1 MPQASSGLA
10 FLSDFP
16 GLLDRALSF
25 MIPRSALALGLLLL
39 APMPCLVA
47 QSPHGSA
54 RLQSAKAQDETAAA
68 PAPSQTASAFARYSG
83 YRIRSLSFKN
93 AQRLDQDKL
102 LKSIPLQPGQVLDRA
117 KVHAS
122 LQHLFATGRFRTIAA
137 EVTPYSDRSLD
148 LDFVVEEKL
157 FIGSIIVYGA
167 PRPPTANQLV
177 NGSKLQ
183 IGQDF
188 DEDLV
193 AAGIERMKK
202 ILAEGGYFAPT
213 IRMDSSIDP
222 PHQRIELSFI
232 VERGEH
238 AKVGQ
243 VIVKG
248 DPGYPD
254 GKIRSIAKLHP
265 GDPVVASHSNR
276 AFTRLHKKYQ
286 KSERLEAQVSLVDRN
301 YHTDTNRLD
310 YVFEIN
316 RGPIV
321 DVRVEGAH
329 MRRGLIKKYVPIF
342 EEGAVDE
349 DLLSES
355 RRNLRDYFQ
364 TQGYFD
370 VKVKSSLTKKGDREL
385 VIFDVD
391 KGQRHTF
398 KDLAISGNKYFPKES
413 IRERMA
419 IQPADALQRHGLFSS
434 ALLDRDVS
442 VISAL
447 YQANGFQAA
456 KIDSRVVDNYQGKS
470 GRLQVQIIIDEG
482 PQIRVKS
489 VMMTG
494 NAAFS
499 QEELLYPLN
508 TIPGQP
514 YSPYLLANDRDSLVS
529 YYFDRGFPDVQVE
542 TTTTPSPDD
551 PNRQDVSFKIT
562 EGRQVFVD
570 KILISGLRYT
580 KAFVVD
586 REFEIKEGDAM
597 SQSRILNTQRK
608 LYDLS
613 IFNQVDFAPANPE
626 GDVDKKNLLVQVE
639 EAKRYTIDYGIGF
652 QVQTGNVRSD
662 CENVTAN
669 PTSTEVCNPGG
680 ATGFSP
686 LVTFGVTRA
695 NFRGR
700 NNTIVFRTNLGRL
713 QQRALLS
720 YVQPYWLNRKDLTLT
735 FNALYDSTQ
744 NVLTFSSERLEGSV
758 QALQAWRPGQT
769 FLYKFTYRLVKVDQ
783 ATLHINPQLIPL
795 LSRPVRVGIPSI
807 SYVRDHRDDPI
818 DSHKGTY
825 YAADFGVASRIFGSQ
840 ANYVRV
846 FLENST
852 YHTFAQNKNVG
863 GRRWTFARSTRI
875 GVEEPFAAG
884 SNTLAGIVPLP
895 EKFFTGGS
903 NSHRG
908 YAINQ
913 GGPRDATT
921 GFPLGGDGL
930 FLNNLELR
938 TPPIALPYVG
948 DNLSAVI
955 FHDAGNVFNSPGDI
969 FPSLAHWTQP
979 HRETCE
985 PQSTQPCDF
994 NYISQAIG
1002 LGVRYR
1008 TPIGPVRV
1016 DFGYNL
1022 TPTYF
1027 PVRDDP
1033 VRGPYLDHTGRFNF
1047 FFSIGQ
1053 TF

>member
-1 MPQASSGLA
+1 MT
-10 FLSDFP
+10 FLSEVSDS
-16 GLLDRALSF
+16 LDRALSF
-25 MIPRSALALGLLLL
+25 MIPRSTLALGL
-39 APMPCLVA
+39 AFVSVIPCLAGQAHSSGPRTVKNQTQNEA
-47 QSPHGSA
+47 G
-54 RLQSAKAQDETAAA
+54 TASVPNQA
-68 PAPSQTASAFARYSG
+68 ASAFARYSG
-83 YRIRSLSFKN
+83 YRIRSVSLKG
-93 AQRLDQDKL
+93 AQRIEQSDM
-102 LKSIPLQPGQVLDRA
+102 LKSNPLQPGQILDRA
-117 KVHAS
+117 TVRAS
-122 LQHLFATGRFRTIAA
+122 LQQLFATGRFRTIAA
-137 EVTPYSDRSLD
+137 EVTPSPDRFLD
-148 LDFVVEEKL
+148 VNLVVEEKL
-157 FIGSIIVYGA
+157 FIGSLVVYGA

-177 NGSKLQ
+177 NSSKLQ
-183 IGQDF
+183 IGQEF

-193 AAGIERMKK
+193 AAGIERMKRV
-202 ILAEGGYFAPT
+202 LAEDGYFAPT
-213 IRMDSSIDP
+213 IRMDSSLDP
-222 PHQRIELSFI
+222 AHQRIELSFI
-232 VERGEH
+232 VDRGPH

-243 VIVKG
+243 MIVKG
-248 DPGYPD
+248 DPGYPN

-265 GDPVVASHSNR
+265 GQPVVASHLSR

-286 KSERLEAQVSLVDRN
+286 KSDRLEAQVSMVDRN

-329 MRRGLIKKYVPIF
+329 MRRGLIKKYVPIY

-349 DLLSES
+349 DLLSEG

-364 TQGYFD
+364 TKGYFD
-370 VKVKSSLTKKGDREL
+370 VRATSSLSKKDGREL

-391 KGQRHTF
+391 KRKRHTF
-398 KDLAISGNKYFPKES
+398 KDLAIQGNKYFPKES

-434 ALLDRDVS
+434 ALLEHDVS
-442 VISAL
+442 VITAL
-447 YQANGFQAA
+447 YQANGFQAV
-456 KIDSRVVDNYQGKS
+456 KVNSKVVDDYQGKP
-470 GRLQVQIIIDEG
+470 GRLQVQIDIDEG
-482 PQIRVKS
+482 PQTLVKS
-489 VMMTG
+489 VTITG
-494 NAAFS
+494 NTTFS
-499 QEELLYPLN
+499 QDVLLDQLS

-514 YSPYLLANDRDSLVS
+514 YSTYLLGNDRDSIVS
-529 YYFDRGFPDVQVE
+529 YYFDRGFPDVQIE
-542 TTTTPSPDD
+542 TTTNPSPDA
-551 PNRQDVSFKIT
+551 PNRQDVAFKLT

-580 KAFVVD
+580 KPFVVN

-613 IFNQVDFAPANPE
+613 IFNQVDVAPANPE
-626 GDVDKKNLLVQVE
+626 GNVEKKDLMVQLE

-662 CENVTAN
+662 CENVAAN
-669 PTSTEVCNPGG
+669 PTSTQVCNPGG

-700 NNTIVFRTNLGRL
+700 NNSIVFRTNLGRL

-758 QALQAWRPGQT
+758 QALQQWRRGET
-769 FLYKFTYRLVKVDQ
+769 FLYRLTYRLVKVDQ
-783 ATLHINPQLIPL
+783 ATLHINPLLIPL
-795 LSRPVRVGIPSI
+795 LSRPVRVGMPSI

-818 DSHKGTY
+818 DSHKGSN
-825 YAADFGVASRIFGSQ
+825 YAGDFGIASRVFGSQ
-840 ANYVRV
+840 ANYARV
-846 FLENST
+846 FVENST
-852 YHTFAQNKNVG
+852 YYTFAENKNAG

-884 SNTLAGIVPLP
+884 GNTIAGIVPLP
-895 EKFFTGGS
+895 ERFFTGGS

-908 YAINQ
+908 FAINQ

-921 GFPLGGDGL
+921 GFPLGGNGL

-938 TPPIALPYVG
+938 TPPIALPYAG

-955 FHDAGNVFNSPGDI
+955 FHDAGNVFNSTGDI
-969 FPSLAHWTQP
+969 FPSLANWTQP

-1016 DFGYNL
+1016 DVGYNL

-1033 VRGPYLDHTGRFNF
+1033 VRGPYLDRTGRINF

>member
-1 MPQASSGLA
+1 
-10 FLSDFP
+10 
-16 GLLDRALSF
+16 
-25 MIPRSALALGLLLL
+25 LLLL
-39 APMPCLVA
+39 LSAMPCLAGQA
-47 QSPHGSA
+47 QVPGPPA
-54 RLQSAKAQDETAAA
+54 LKAQAQNETAA
-68 PAPSQTASAFARYSG
+68 PSMPNQAGSAFARYSG
-83 YRIRSLSFKN
+83 YRIRSIHLQGS
-93 AQRLDQDKL
+93 QRIDQADL
-102 LKSIPLQPGQVLDRA
+102 LKSISLQAGQLLDRA
-117 KVHAS
+117 AVRAS
-122 LQHLFATGRFRTIAA
+122 LQQLFATGRFRTIAA
-137 EVTPYSDRSLD
+137 EVAPYSDRSLD
-148 LDFVVEEKL
+148 VNLVVEEKL
-157 FIGSIIVYGA
+157 FIGSLMVYGA

-177 NGSKLQ
+177 NSSKLQ
-183 IGQDF
+183 IGQEF
-188 DEDLV
+188 DEDLI

-202 ILAEGGYFAPT
+202 VLAEDGYFAPT

-232 VERGEH
+232 VDRGAH
-238 AKVGQ
+238 ARVGQ

-248 DPGYPD
+248 DAGYAD

-265 GDPVVASHSNR
+265 GQPVVATHLSR

-310 YVFEIN
+310 YIFQIN

-329 MRRGLIKKYVPIF
+329 MRRGLIKKYVPIY
-342 EEGAVDE
+342 EEGALDE
-349 DLLSES
+349 DLLSEG

-364 TQGYFD
+364 RQGYFD
-370 VKVKSSLTKKGDREL
+370 VGVTSSLSTKDGREL

-391 KGQRHTF
+391 RRKRHTF
-398 KDLAISGNKYFPKES
+398 EDLTIHGNKYFPRES

-434 ALLDRDVS
+434 ALLERDLS
-442 VISAL
+442 VITSL
-447 YQANGFQAA
+447 YQANGFQAV
-456 KIDSRVVDNYQGKS
+456 KVNSNVRDDYRGKP
-470 GRLQVQIIIDEG
+470 GRLQVQIDIDEG
-482 PQIRVKS
+482 SQTLVKNTTI
-489 VMMTG
+489 TG
-494 NAAFS
+494 NTTFS
-499 QEELLYPLN
+499 QDVLLDQMS

-514 YSPYLLANDRDSLVS
+514 YSNYLLSNDRDSIVS

-542 TTTTPSPDD
+542 TTTNPSPNA
-551 PNRQDVSFKIT
+551 PNRQDVAFKIS
-562 EGRQVFVD
+562 EGRQIFVD

-580 KAFVVD
+580 KPFVVD

-613 IFNQVDFAPANPE
+613 IFNQVDVAPANPTGNVE
-626 GDVDKKNLLVQVE
+626 RKNLMVQVE

-662 CENVTAN
+662 CENVVAN
-669 PTSTEVCNPGG
+669 PTSTQVCNPGG

-695 NFRGR
+695 NLGGR
-700 NNTIVFRTNLGRL
+700 NDSIVFRTNLGRL

-720 YVQPYWLNRKDLTLT
+720 YVQPYWLDRRDLTLS
-735 FNALYDSTQ
+735 FSALYDSTQ

-758 QALQAWRPGQT
+758 QALQQWRKGET

-783 ATLHINPQLIPL
+783 ATLHINPLLIPL
-795 LSRPVRVGIPSI
+795 FSRPVRVGIPSI

-818 DSHKGTY
+818 DSHKGSY
-825 YAADFGVASRIFGSQ
+825 YAGDFGVASRIFGSQ
-840 ANYVRV
+840 SNYARV
-846 FLENST
+846 FFENST
-852 YHTFAQNKNVG
+852 YHTFAENRNVG

-875 GVEEPFAAG
+875 GVEEPWTAG
-884 SNTLAGIVPLP
+884 GNPISDIVPLP
-895 EKFFTGGS
+895 EKFFIGGS

-908 YAINQ
+908 FAINQ
-913 GGPRDATT
+913 GGPRDPTT

-930 FLNNLELR
+930 FLNSLELR
-938 TPPIALPYVG
+938 SPSIALPYVG

-955 FHDAGNVFNSPGDI
+955 FHDAGNVFTSPEKI
-969 FPSLAHWTQP
+969 FPGLAQWTQP
-979 HRETCE
+979 HKENCE

-994 NYISQAIG
+994 KYMAQAVG

-1027 PVRDDP
+1027 PVKDDP

>member
-1 MPQASSGLA
+1 MQQRSPGLAVLSDSSGVV
-10 FLSDFP
+10 
-16 GLLDRALSF
+16 DRALSF
-25 MIPRSALALGLLLL
+25 MVLRSALALGFFVLSLT
-39 APMPCLVA
+39 PCLAA
-47 QSPHGSA
+47 QAPRAATSLKP
-54 RLQSAKAQDETAAA
+54 AKGQNEAGAS

-83 YRIRSLSFKN
+83 YRVRNIGFKN
-93 AQRLDQDKL
+93 AQRIDQSDL
-102 LKSIPLQPGQVLDRA
+102 LKSIPMQPSQILDRA

-122 LQHLFATGRFRTIAA
+122 LQQLFATGRFRTIAA
-137 EVTPYSDRSLD
+137 EVNPYEDRSLD

-157 FIGSIIVYGA
+157 FIGSLVVYGA
-167 PRPPTANQLV
+167 PRPPTANQLA

-188 DEDLV
+188 DEDQV
-193 AAGIERMKK
+193 AAAIERMKR
-202 ILAEGGYFAPT
+202 ILAEDGYFAPT

-222 PHQRIELSFI
+222 EHQRIELSFI
-232 VERGEH
+232 VERGQH

-265 GDPVVASHSNR
+265 GDPVVSSHLSR

-286 KSERLEAQVSLVDRN
+286 KGDRLAAQVSLVDRN

-321 DVRVEGAH
+321 DVRVEGAR
-329 MRRGLIKKYVPIF
+329 MRRGLIKKYVPIY

-349 DLLSES
+349 DLLSEG

-364 TQGYFD
+364 TKGYFD
-370 VKVKSSLTKKGDREL
+370 TKVNSTVSKKGDHQF

-391 KGQRHTF
+391 RGKRHTF
-398 KDLAISGNKYFPKES
+398 KDLAITGNKYFPKES

-419 IQPADALQRHGLFSS
+419 IQPADSLQRNGLFSS
-434 ALLDRDVS
+434 ALLDRDLS
-442 VISAL
+442 VITAL
-447 YQANGFQAA
+447 YQANGFQDV
-456 KIDSRVVDNYQGKS
+456 KVSSNVVDDYKGKH
-470 GRLQVQIIIDEG
+470 GLLQVQINIDEG
-482 PQIRVKS
+482 PQTLVKS
-489 VMMTG
+489 VTITG
-494 NAAFS
+494 NTTFS
-499 QEELLYPLN
+499 QDTLLDQMS

-514 YSPYLLANDRDSLVS
+514 YSNYLLGNDRDAVVS
-529 YYFDRGFPDVQVE
+529 YYFDRGFPDVQVDA
-542 TTTTPSPDD
+542 TTSPSPDT
-551 PNRQDVSFKIT
+551 PNGQDVTLKIT

-580 KAFVVD
+580 KPFVVS
-586 REFEIKEGDAM
+586 REFEIKEGDPM

-613 IFNQVDFAPANPE
+613 IFNQVDVSPANPL
-626 GDVDKKNLLVQVE
+626 GNVDKKNLMMQVE

-662 CENVTAN
+662 CENVNAS

-700 NNTIVFRTNLGRL
+700 NNSIVFRTNLGRL

-720 YVQPYWLNRKDLTLT
+720 YVQPYWLNRRDFTLT
-735 FNALYDSTQ
+735 FSALYDSTQ

-758 QALQAWRPGQT
+758 QALQQWRKGES

-795 LSRPVRVGIPSI
+795 FSRPVRVGIPSI

-818 DSHKGTY
+818 DSHKGSY
-825 YAADFGVASRIFGSQ
+825 WAGDFGVASRIFGSQ
-840 ANYVRV
+840 ANFARAFV
-846 FLENST
+846 ENST
-852 YHTFAQNKNVG
+852 YHTFAQNKNIG

-884 SNTLAGIVPLP
+884 GNTIAGVVPLP

-908 YAINQ
+908 FAINQ
-913 GGPRDATT
+913 GGPRDPTT

-955 FHDAGNVFNSPGDI
+955 FHDAGNVFRSPSDI
-969 FPSLAHWTQP
+969 FHSLLQWTQP
-979 HRETCE
+979 HPETCE
-985 PQSTQPCDF
+985 PQSTQACDF
-994 NYISQAIG
+994 NYLAQAVG

-1033 VRGPYLDHTGRFNF
+1033 KNGPYLDHTGRFNF

>member
-1 MPQASSGLA
+1 VQQRS
-10 FLSDFP
+10 P
-16 GLLDRALSF
+16 GLPVLSYLSGIADRALSI
-25 MIPRSALALGLLLL
+25 MVLRCALALGFIFL
-39 APMPCLVA
+39 ALTPCPAA
-47 QSPHGSA
+47 QAPGPAASLKP
-54 RLQSAKAQDETAAA
+54 AQGQNEAGAT
-68 PAPSQTASAFARYSG
+68 PTPSQTASAFARYSG
-83 YRIRSLSFKN
+83 YRVRSVSFKN
-93 AQRLDQDKL
+93 AQRIDQSDL
-102 LKSIPLQPGQVLDRA
+102 LQSIPMQPGEILDRG

-122 LQHLFATGRFRTIAA
+122 LQQLFATGRFRTIAA
-137 EVTPYSDRSLD
+137 EVNPYEDRSLD

-157 FIGSIIVYGA
+157 FIGSLIVYGA
-167 PRPPTANQLV
+167 PRPPTANQLA

-188 DEDLV
+188 DEDQV
-193 AAGIERMKK
+193 AAGIERMKR
-202 ILAEGGYFAPT
+202 ILAEDGYFAPT

-222 PHQRIELSFI
+222 PHQGIELSFI
-232 VERGEH
+232 VERGQH
-238 AKVGQ
+238 ARVGQ

-254 GKIRSIAKLHP
+254 GKIRSIARLHP
-265 GDPVVASHSNR
+265 GDAVAASHLSR

-286 KSERLEAQVSLVDRN
+286 KGDRLAAQVSLVDRN

-321 DVRVEGAH
+321 EVRIEGAS

-349 DLLSES
+349 DLLSEG
-355 RRNLRDYFQ
+355 RRNLRNYFQ
-364 TQGYFD
+364 TKGYFD
-370 VKVKSSLTKKGDREL
+370 TKVTSTVSKKGDHQF
-385 VIFDVD
+385 VVFDVD
-391 KGQRHTF
+391 RGKRHTF
-398 KDLAISGNKYFPKES
+398 KDLAITGNKYFPKES

-419 IQPADALQRHGLFSS
+419 IQPADALQRRGLFSS
-434 ALLDRDVS
+434 ALLDRDIS
-442 VISAL
+442 VITAL
-447 YQANGFQAA
+447 YQANGFQAVNVTA
-456 KIDSRVVDNYQGKS
+456 HIVDDYKGKT
-470 GRLQVQIIIDEG
+470 GLLQVQINIDEG
-482 PQIRVKS
+482 PQTLVKS
-489 VMMTG
+489 VAITG

-499 QEELLYPLN
+499 RDTLLDQMS

-514 YSPYLLANDRDSLVS
+514 YSDYLLGNDRDALVS

-542 TTTTPSPDD
+542 ASRSPSPDT
-551 PNRQDVSFKIT
+551 PNRQDVTLKIT

-580 KAFVVD
+580 KPFVVT
-586 REFEIKEGDAM
+586 REFEINEGDAM

-613 IFNQVDFAPANPE
+613 IFNQVDVSPANPL
-626 GDVDKKNLLVQVE
+626 GDVDKKNLMVQVE

-662 CENVTAN
+662 CENVIAN

-686 LVTFGVTRA
+686 LITFGVTRA

-700 NNTIVFRTNLGRL
+700 NHTIVFRTNLGRL

-720 YVQPYWLNRKDLTLT
+720 YVQPYWLNRKDFTLS

-744 NVLTFSSERLEGSV
+744 NVLTFSSQRLEGSV
-758 QALQAWRPGQT
+758 QALQQWRKGET
-769 FLYKFTYRLVKVDQ
+769 FLYKFTYRRVKVDQ

-795 LSRPVRVGIPSI
+795 FSRPVRVGMPSI

-818 DSHKGTY
+818 DSHKGSY
-825 YAADFGVASRIFGSQ
+825 WAADFGVASRIFGSQ
-840 ANYVRV
+840 ANYARS

-852 YHTFAQNKNVG
+852 YYTFAENKNVG

-884 SNTLAGIVPLP
+884 DNTIAGIVPLP

-908 YAINQ
+908 FAINQ

-921 GFPLGGDGL
+921 GFPIGGDGL

-955 FHDAGNVFNSPGDI
+955 FHDAGNVFNSASDI
-969 FPSLAHWTQP
+969 FHSLAHWTQP
-979 HRETCE
+979 HPETCE
-985 PQSTQPCDF
+985 PQSTQACDF
-994 NYISQAIG
+994 NYIAQAIG

>member
-1 MPQASSGLA
+1 VQRPSGLA
-10 FLSDFP
+10 VLSDFP
-16 GLLDRALSF
+16 GVVDRALRF
-25 MIPRSALALGLLLL
+25 MALRSALALGFLLLSL
-39 APMPCLVA
+39 IPCPAVQAP
-47 QSPHGSA
+47 
-54 RLQSAKAQDETAAA
+54 RKAANLKSSQGQNEAGAAA
-68 PAPSQTASAFARYSG
+68 APSQTASAFARYSG
-83 YRIRSLSFKN
+83 YRVRSISFKN
-93 AQRLDQDKL
+93 SQRIDQDEL
-102 LKSIPLQPGQVLDRA
+102 LKSVPLQPGQLLDRA
-117 KVHAS
+117 SVHAS
-122 LQHLFATGRFRTIAA
+122 LQALFATGRFRTIAA
-137 EVTPYSDRSLD
+137 EVTPYPDRSLE

-157 FIGSIIVYGA
+157 FIGSIVVYGA

-193 AAGIERMKK
+193 AAAIERMKR
-202 ILAEGGYFAPT
+202 ILAEDGYFAPT

-232 VERGEH
+232 VDRGLH

-254 GKIRSIAKLHP
+254 GKIRGIAKLHP
-265 GDPVVASHSNR
+265 GDPVAAAHLSR

-286 KSERLEAQVSLVDRN
+286 KSERLAAQVSMVDRN

-310 YVFEIN
+310 YVFEIK

-321 DVRVEGAH
+321 DVRIEGAH
-329 MRRGLIKKYVPIF
+329 MRRGLIKRYVPIY

-349 DLLSES
+349 DLLSEG

-364 TQGYFD
+364 TKGYFD
-370 VKVKSSLTKKGDREL
+370 VKVTSTLSTKGDREL

-391 KGQRHTF
+391 KGNLHTF
-398 KDLAISGNKYFPKES
+398 KDLAIAGNKYFPKET

-419 IQPADALQRHGLFSS
+419 IQPADSLQRHGLFSS
-434 ALLDRDVS
+434 ALLDRDLS
-442 VISAL
+442 VITTL
-447 YQANGFQAA
+447 YQANGFQEVNVT
-456 KIDSRVVDNYQGKS
+456 SNVVDNYQGKP
-470 GRLQVQIIIDEG
+470 GRLQVQVNIEEG
-482 PQIRVKS
+482 PQTLVRS
-489 VMMTG
+489 VTITG
-494 NAAFS
+494 NSAFS
-499 QEELLYPLN
+499 QDVLLDQMS

-514 YSPYLLANDRDSLVS
+514 YSSYLLGNDRDAVVS
-529 YYFDRGFPDVQVE
+529 YYFDRGFPDVQIE
-542 TTTTPSPDD
+542 ATTKPAPDA
-551 PNRQDVSFKIT
+551 PNRQDVALKIT

-570 KILISGLRYT
+570 KILVSGLRYT
-580 KAFVVD
+580 KPFVVS
-586 REFEIKEGDAM
+586 REFEIKEGDPM

-613 IFNQVDFAPANPE
+613 IFNQVDVAPANPL
-626 GDVDKKNLLVQVE
+626 GNVDKKNLMVQVE

-662 CENVTAN
+662 CENVVAN

-686 LVTFGVTRA
+686 LITFGVTRA

-720 YVQPYWLNRKDLTLT
+720 YVQPYWLNRKDFTLT
-735 FNALYDSTQ
+735 FSALYDSTQ
-744 NVLTFSSERLEGSV
+744 NVLTFSSQRLEGSV
-758 QALQAWRPGQT
+758 QALQQWRKGES

-795 LSRPVRVGIPSI
+795 FSRPVRVGIPSI

-818 DSHKGTY
+818 DSHKGSY
-825 YAADFGVASRIFGSQ
+825 WAGDFGVASRIFGGQ
-840 ANYVRV
+840 ANYARF

-852 YHTFAQNKNVG
+852 YYTFAENKNVG

-884 SNTLAGIVPLP
+884 SNTIAGIVPLP

-908 YAINQ
+908 FAINQ
-913 GGPRDATT
+913 GGPRDPTT
-921 GFPLGGDGL
+921 GFPVGGDGL

-955 FHDAGNVFNSPGDI
+955 FHDAGNVFNSPSDI
-969 FPSLAHWTQP
+969 FHSLLQWTQP

-994 NYISQAIG
+994 NYLAQAVG

-1016 DFGYNL
+1016 DLGYNL

-1033 VRGPYLDHTGRFNF
+1033 VRGPYVDHTGRFNF

>member
-1 MPQASSGLA
+1 MQQRSPGLAVLSDSSGVV
-10 FLSDFP
+10 
-16 GLLDRALSF
+16 DRALSF
-25 MIPRSALALGLLLL
+25 MVLSSALALGFFVL
-39 APMPCLVA
+39 ALTPCLAAKGLPAATSLKPA
-47 QSPHGSA
+47 QGQNEAGAS
-54 RLQSAKAQDETAAA
+54 

-83 YRIRSLSFKN
+83 YRVRNISFKN
-93 AQRLDQDKL
+93 AQRIDQSDL
-102 LKSIPLQPGQVLDRA
+102 LKSIPMQPGQILDRA

-122 LQHLFATGRFRTIAA
+122 LQQLFATGRFRTIAA
-137 EVTPYSDRSLD
+137 EVNPHEDRSLD

-157 FIGSIIVYGA
+157 FIGSLVVYGA
-167 PRPPTANQLV
+167 PRPPTANQLA

-188 DEDLV
+188 DEDQV
-193 AAGIERMKK
+193 AAGIERMKR
-202 ILAEGGYFAPT
+202 ILAEDGYFAPT

-222 PHQRIELSFI
+222 EHQRIELSFI
-232 VERGEH
+232 VERGQH

-265 GDPVVASHSNR
+265 GDPVVSSHLSR

-286 KSERLEAQVSLVDRN
+286 KGDRLAAQVSLVDRN
-301 YHTDTNRLD
+301 YHSDTNRLD

-329 MRRGLIKKYVPIF
+329 MRRGLIKKYVPIY

-349 DLLSES
+349 DLLSEG

-364 TQGYFD
+364 TKGYFD
-370 VKVKSSLTKKGDREL
+370 TKVNSTVSKKGDHQF

-391 KGQRHTF
+391 RGKRHTF

-419 IQPADALQRHGLFSS
+419 IQPADSLQRNGLFSS
-434 ALLDRDVS
+434 ALLDRDLS
-442 VISAL
+442 VITAL
-447 YQANGFQAA
+447 YQANGFQDV
-456 KIDSRVVDNYQGKS
+456 KVTSNVVDDYKGKS
-470 GRLQVQIIIDEG
+470 GLLQVQINIEEG
-482 PQIRVKS
+482 PQTLVRS
-489 VMMTG
+489 VTITG
-494 NAAFS
+494 NTAFS
-499 QEELLYPLN
+499 QDTLLDQMS

-514 YSPYLLANDRDSLVS
+514 YSNYLLGNDRDAIVS
-529 YYFDRGFPDVQVE
+529 YYFDRGFPDVQVDA
-542 TTTTPSPDD
+542 TTNPSPDT
-551 PNRQDVSFKIT
+551 PNRQDVKLKIT

-580 KAFVVD
+580 KPFVVS

-613 IFNQVDFAPANPE
+613 IFNQVDVSPANPLGNVE
-626 GDVDKKNLLVQVE
+626 KKNLMVQVE

-662 CENVTAN
+662 CENVIAN
-669 PTSTEVCNPGG
+669 PTSTQVCNPGG

-700 NNTIVFRTNLGRL
+700 NHSIVFRTNLGRL

-720 YVQPYWLNRKDLTLT
+720 YVQPYWLNNKDFTLT

-758 QALQAWRPGQT
+758 QALQQWRKGES

-783 ATLHINPQLIPL
+783 ATLHINPLLIPL
-795 LSRPVRVGIPSI
+795 FSRPVRVGIPSI

-818 DSHKGTY
+818 DSHKGSY
-825 YAADFGVASRIFGSQ
+825 WAGDFGVASRIFGSQ
-840 ANYVRV
+840 ANFARA
-846 FLENST
+846 FAENST
-852 YHTFAQNKNVG
+852 YYTFAQNKNVG

-884 SNTLAGIVPLP
+884 SNTIAGVVPLP

-913 GGPRDATT
+913 GGPRDPTT

-948 DNLSAVI
+948 ENLSAVI
-955 FHDAGNVFNSPGDI
+955 FHDAGNVFRSPSDI
-969 FPSLAHWTQP
+969 FTSLAHWTQQNK
-979 HRETCE
+979 ENCE
-985 PQSTQPCDF
+985 PQSTEPCDF
-994 NYISQAIG
+994 NYISQAVG

>member
-1 MPQASSGLA
+1 M
-10 FLSDFP
+10 
-16 GLLDRALSF
+16 SF
-25 MIPRSALALGLLLL
+25 MFLRRALALGLVLGQI
-39 APMPCLVA
+39 PCLGA
-47 QSPHGSA
+47 QSRQGA
-54 RLQSAKAQDETAAA
+54 ERLNRAQGQDEAGSA
-68 PAPSQTASAFARYSG
+68 PAPNQAASAFARYSG
-83 YRIRSLSFKN
+83 YRVNSISFKN
-93 AQRLDQDKL
+93 AQRIGQSDL
-102 LKSIPLQPGQVLDRA
+102 LKSIPLKPGQILDRTS
-117 KVHAS
+117 VHAS
-122 LQHLFATGRFRTIAA
+122 LQQLFATGRFRTIAA
-137 EVTPYSDRSLD
+137 EVTPYPDRSLD

-157 FIGSIIVYGA
+157 FIGSMVVYGA

-183 IGQDF
+183 IGQEF
-188 DEDLV
+188 DEDLI
-193 AAGIERMKK
+193 AQAIERMKK
-202 ILAEGGYFAPT
+202 ILAEDGYFAPT
-213 IRMDSSIDP
+213 IRMDSALDP

-232 VERGEH
+232 VERGQR

-248 DPGYPD
+248 DPGYSD
-254 GKIRSIAKLHP
+254 GKIRGIAKLHP
-265 GDPVVASHSNR
+265 GQPVVAAHLSR

-286 KSERLEAQVSLVDRN
+286 KNERLEAQVSMVDRN

-310 YVFEIN
+310 YVFEIH

-329 MRRGLIKKYVPIF
+329 MRRGLIKKYVPIY

-349 DLLSES
+349 DLLSEG

-364 TQGYFD
+364 RQGYFD
-370 VKVKSSLTKKGDREL
+370 VKVTSTLTKKDTREL

-391 KGQRHTF
+391 KLKRHTF
-398 KDLAISGNKYFPKES
+398 KELVIHGNRYFPKET

-419 IQPADALQRHGLFSS
+419 LQPADALQRHGLFSS
-434 ALLDRDVS
+434 ALLDRDLS
-442 VISAL
+442 VITAL
-447 YQANGFQAA
+447 YQANGFQAV
-456 KIDSRVVDNYQGKS
+456 KTNSKVVDNFQGKP
-470 GRLQVQIIIDEG
+470 GRLQVEIDIEEG
-482 PQIRVKS
+482 PQTLVKS
-489 VMMTG
+489 VAISG
-494 NAAFS
+494 NTAFS
-499 QEELLYPLN
+499 EDVLLDQLS
-508 TIPGQP
+508 TIAGQP
-514 YSPYLLANDRDSLVS
+514 YSTYLLANDRDAIVS
-529 YYFDRGFPDVQVE
+529 YYFDRGFPDVQIE
-542 TTTTPSPDD
+542 TTTNPSPDA
-551 PNRQDVSFKIT
+551 PNRQDVAFKIS

-580 KAFVVD
+580 KPFVVN
-586 REFEIKEGDAM
+586 REFEIKEGEPM
-597 SQSRILNTQRK
+597 SQSLILNTQRK

-613 IFNQVDFAPANPE
+613 IFNQVDVAPANPDGNVE
-626 GDVDKKNLLVQVE
+626 KKNLMVQLE

-662 CENVTAN
+662 CENVIAN
-669 PTSTEVCNPGG
+669 PTSTQVCNPGG

-744 NVLTFSSERLEGSV
+744 NVLTFSSQRLEGSV
-758 QALQAWRPGQT
+758 QVLQQWRRGET

-783 ATLHINPQLIPL
+783 STLHINPELIPL
-795 LSRPVRVGIPSI
+795 LSRPVRVGIPSV

-818 DSHKGTY
+818 DSHKGRY
-825 YAADFGVASRIFGSQ
+825 YALDFGVASRIFGSQ
-840 ANYVRV
+840 ANYARV

-852 YHTFAQNKNVG
+852 YHTFAENKNVG

-895 EKFFTGGS
+895 ERFFTGGS

-908 YAINQ
+908 FAINQ

-938 TPPIALPYVG
+938 SPPIALPYVG

-955 FHDAGNVFNSPGDI
+955 FHDAGNVFTSPGDI
-969 FPSLAHWTQP
+969 FPSLGHWTQP
-979 HRETCE
+979 HKETCD
-985 PQSTQPCDF
+985 PQSTSACDF
-994 NYISQAIG
+994 NYISQAVG

-1022 TPTYF
+1022 TPPYF